1 MTALKFFTGK
11 YMSEPSQQEDLLSI
25 INLLAGAAQAG
36 STGIVAQAALNVVL
50 ASEAVVR
57 SRNMNMEQALQDATM
72 KALNDAQSA
81 LFKASNVKEAMAEAK
96 QDIINNNQNVYNP
109 ALQQNNEA

>member
-1 MTALKFFTGK
+1 
-11 YMSEPSQQEDLLSI
+11 MSEPSQQEDLLSI

-36 STGIVAQAALNVVL
+36 SKGIVAQAALNVVL

-57 SRNMNMEQALQDATM
+57 CRKMELEQSMQDATM
-72 KALNDAQSA
+72 SALDDAQKALFN
-81 LFKASNVKEAMAEAK
+81 ASNVEGAMEEAK

-109 ALQQNNEA
+109 HKK

>member
-1 MTALKFFTGK
+1 MNK
-11 YMSEPSQQEDLLSI
+11 PSQQEDLLSI

-36 STGIVAQAALNVVL
+36 ANGVISQAALNVVL

-57 SRNMNMEQALQDATM
+57 SRKMELELPMQDAAM
-72 KALNDAQSA
+72 QALNDAQNTLFSA
-81 LFKASNVKEAMAEAK
+81 SKVEGAMQEAK

-109 ALQQNNEA
+109 KSKMSK